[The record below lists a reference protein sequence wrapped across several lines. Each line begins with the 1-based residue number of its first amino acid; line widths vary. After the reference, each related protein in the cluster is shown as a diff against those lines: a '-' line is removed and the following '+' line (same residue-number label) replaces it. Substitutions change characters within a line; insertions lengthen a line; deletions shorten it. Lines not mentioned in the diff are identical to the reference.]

1 MVEPGTI
8 LCVSEPFAHVLSN
21 KEHDY
26 RCENCMKRAD
36 ELKRCSA
43 CASVKYCS
51 TKCQKS
57 DWSIHKKEC
66 PCLKRFQPK
75 IPTDST
81 RLLLRLV
88 IRFNNSSTVQES
100 KGVLALRRSFNNLM
114 SHEKEITN
122 DKNRC
127 DQLSQ
132 HLFTLQK
139 VTAGVIDLPS
149 SRVLLQIFGK
159 MTTNSFTICGE
170 EMQPIGVGIYLGPS
184 LLDHRCTPNAV
195 ITFQGK
201 SLHLRAVAQIA
212 DPTPSNVFISYIDQ
226 LNSTAERRRMLME
239 QYYFKCDCSWCQ
251 DKDLEIS
258 MHAIKCPDKACVEG
272 FISLTDDGAM
282 LTSCFVCGQS
292 VSDHK
297 FIQTAFGL
305 EEECRGCLE
314 EAKRAKQLNDPER
327 ILNMCESC
335 LNQNKDILHPLNLS
349 CVKILD
355 CSFDAS
361 VDLQLWDK
369 ALMYGSETLPA
380 YRKYYPPNSP
390 NLGIQL
396 LKLGKIHLYIHNLK
410 EALKLLQQARDIL
423 LVTHG
428 RDHVLYSQLLELLD
442 QTQEEMRTELEFD
455 S

>member
-88 IRFNNSSTVQES
+88 IRFNDSSTVQES

-139 VTAGVIDLPS
+139 VTAGVLDLPS

-212 DPTPSNVFISYIDQ
+212 DPTPSNF
-226 LNSTAERRRMLME
+226 
-239 QYYFKCDCSWCQ
+239 
-251 DKDLEIS
+251 
-258 MHAIKCPDKACVEG
+258 
-272 FISLTDDGAM
+272 
-282 LTSCFVCGQS
+282 
-292 VSDHK
+292 
-297 FIQTAFGL
+297 
-305 EEECRGCLE
+305 CR
-314 EAKRAKQLNDPER
+314 
-327 ILNMCESC
+327 
-335 LNQNKDILHPLNLS
+335 
-349 CVKILD
+349 
-355 CSFDAS
+355 
-361 VDLQLWDK
+361 
-369 ALMYGSETLPA
+369 
-380 YRKYYPPNSP
+380 
-390 NLGIQL
+390 
-396 LKLGKIHLYIHNLK
+396 
-410 EALKLLQQARDIL
+410 
-423 LVTHG
+423 
-428 RDHVLYSQLLELLD
+428 
-442 QTQEEMRTELEFD
+442 
-455 S
+455 